1 MKKSRNFHVHAELYL
16 IYFIDKTSDMYLITM
31 KQLYTLQYYLVI
43 MEKQLSEN
51 KSEIFLLKKIIK
63 P

>member
-1 MKKSRNFHVHAELYL
+1 
-16 IYFIDKTSDMYLITM
+16 MYLITM